1 VLSIALGAASSGQ
14 IKEAPWRSI
23 HVNPERRLSDYV
35 TYRWNPAQRPVD
47 KSNHQVITAA
57 IEAHLKKRGYVL
69 DEVDPDIYVSYS
81 LDLQEEELSRPGEY
95 RDRRHEP
102 GPDEP
107 WDYLIWS
114 LIESFQEDVDPRSVK
129 IQRLAVSVNFDEAE
143 TGVFVWEA
151 EAAYP
156 WVPKL
161 TKKSIDYA
169 IADLLTQLPT
179 SMRSEMDVLSMR
191 DAGAR

>member
-95 RDRRHEP
+95 RDRRHGRAVGLSHMVADRVFP
-102 GPDEP
+102 GGRRPEIGQDTAPCRQCE
-107 WDYLIWS
+107 LRRSRNWS
-114 LIESFQEDVDPRSVK
+114 F
-129 IQRLAVSVNFDEAE
+129 RL
-143 TGVFVWEA
+143 G
-151 EAAYP
+151 
-156 WVPKL
+156 
-161 TKKSIDYA
+161 
-169 IADLLTQLPT
+169 
-179 SMRSEMDVLSMR
+179 
-191 DAGAR
+191 G